1 MKVLFLETVR
11 SAEIFIFFF
20 WNFDAGNLLDWKVEI
35 LVGILNTL
43 TDKKQI
49 TIMLI
54 SSQTTCYLGAV
65 YMEGG

>member
-1 MKVLFLETVR
+1 MKVLETMWSGEV
-11 SAEIFIFFF
+11 FVFFP

-35 LVGILNTL
+35 LVGILNAM

-65 YMEGG
+65 